1 MIKTCLFPVAG
12 FGTRF
17 LPATKS
23 TPKELFP
30 IMNKPLIHYAVLEAS
45 NAGMENMCFI
55 TNKYKTSIQNYF
67 SKHSYMESIL
77 VGTGKEKELSE
88 LNQLIASSSFSFKN
102 QEIMLGLGHA
112 ILQGRELIGNNPFAV
127 ILPDDLCFNDS
138 DSVLQQLI
146 NVYYKNP
153 YKCILAIEEVD
164 NINIDKYGII
174 DATPILDS
182 DNLYSVV
189 DMVEK
194 PKISEA
200 PSNLAVIGRY
210 ILSPEIFDILENTL
224 PGTNNEIQVTDA
236 LRVLAKQGK
245 VLALKFNGKR
255 LDCGTPEGYISA
267 NNFYKKLN

>member
-55 TNKYKTSIQNYF
+55 TNKYKASIQKYF
-67 SKHSYMESIL
+67 SKHSYLESVL

-88 LNQLIASSSFSFKN
+88 LNQIIASSSFSFKN

>member
-23 TPKELFP
+23 IPKELFP
-30 IMNKPLIHYAVLEAS
+30 IMNKPLIHHAVLEAS
-45 NAGMENMCFI
+45 NAGLENMCFI
-55 TNKYKTSIQNYF
+55 TNKHKASIQNYF
-67 SKHSYMESIL
+67 SKHSYLESIL
-77 VGTGKEKELSE
+77 TGTGKEKELSE
-88 LNQLIASSSFSFKN
+88 LNQLITSSSFSFKN
-102 QEIMLGLGHA
+102 QESMLGLGHA
-112 ILQGRELIGNNPFAV
+112 ILQGRDLIGNNPFAV

-138 DSVLQQLI
+138 DSVLKQLI

-153 YKCILAIEEVD
+153 YKCIIAIEEVD
-164 NINIDKYGII
+164 DIDIDKYGII

-182 DNLYSVV
+182 ENIYSVL

-194 PKISEA
+194 PKIIEA
-200 PSNLAVIGRY
+200 PSNLAIIGRY
-210 ILSPEIFDILENTL
+210 ILTPEIFDILENTL
-224 PGTNNEIQVTDA
+224 PGSNNEIQVTDA

-267 NNFYKKLN
+267 NNFYQKLN